1 MGRDAPRPRRTRGL
15 ARADPVRAR
24 ARRGRLVHPA
34 ESGERSLL
42 ALQLLGPAVR
52 RARRAERD
60 LGLSRGR
67 ERRVLAH
74 DSAVRREQVLSSR
87 GQPLDRDAAGDGRDD
102 HRRRLRVP
110 SAAARRLP
118 RGSELVGARTPVP
131 DRVGLPAIP
140 RVARAVPDVDPA
152 RVLPPQ
158 LLGRGRGQRA
168 RDRGD
173 GRAHRRRSHVHLDGL
188 PALRLQLP
196 ARLGESPEERPARDR
211 RAHPGGRCAPLRLH
225 RGRFQEGGRRGGGEG
240 LRQPGRR
247 PLVIA
252 YLSRRLAWAVVLL
265 FGITLAVF
273 LVVHLS
279 GDPTA
284 LYVGPEGTRQDYEM
298 VRAAL
303 GFDRPLPEQYGRFLL
318 RAVQG
323 DFGRSLRHQQPTL
336 PLVLTR
342 FPATLKLAL
351 VAMALAVALALP
363 LGILSALRRNSVLDT
378 FAMAFA
384 LSGQCMP
391 TFWLGILLILVFAV
405 QLRWVP
411 VYGGEG
417 LAALALP
424 ALTLGVW
431 AMARTARITRSS
443 MLEVLH
449 QDFLRTARAKGIS
462 EWGVIL
468 RHALRNGAI
477 PIVTA
482 IGLELGNLLGG
493 AVITEAVFA
502 YPGVGR
508 LAVEAVVNKDVP
520 LLQAVVFTVAASLI
534 LLNAAIDLLYMAL
547 DPRVRLA

>member
-1 MGRDAPRPRRTRGL
+1 M
-15 ARADPVRAR
+15 
-24 ARRGRLVHPA
+24 
-34 ESGERSLL
+34 
-42 ALQLLGPAVR
+42 
-52 RARRAERD
+52 
-60 LGLSRGR
+60 
-67 ERRVLAH
+67 
-74 DSAVRREQVLSSR
+74 
-87 GQPLDRDAAGDGRDD
+87 
-102 HRRRLRVP
+102 
-110 SAAARRLP
+110 
-118 RGSELVGARTPVP
+118 
-131 DRVGLPAIP
+131 
-140 RVARAVPDVDPA
+140 
-152 RVLPPQ
+152 
-158 LLGRGRGQRA
+158 
-168 RDRGD
+168 
-173 GRAHRRRSHVHLDGL
+173 
-188 PALRLQLP
+188 
-196 ARLGESPEERPARDR
+196 
-211 RAHPGGRCAPLRLH
+211 
-225 RGRFQEGGRRGGGEG
+225 
-240 LRQPGRR
+240 
-247 PLVIA
+247 
-252 YLSRRLAWAVVLL
+252 
-265 FGITLAVF
+265 
-273 LVVHLS
+273 
-279 GDPTA
+279 
-284 LYVGPEGTRQDYEM
+284 
-298 VRAAL
+298 
-303 GFDRPLPEQYGRFLL
+303 
-318 RAVQG
+318 
-323 DFGRSLRHQQPTL
+323 
-336 PLVLTR
+336 LTR

-378 FAMAFA
+378 FAMTLA

-417 LAALALP
+417 LAALVLP

>member
-1 MGRDAPRPRRTRGL
+1 
-15 ARADPVRAR
+15 
-24 ARRGRLVHPA
+24 
-34 ESGERSLL
+34 
-42 ALQLLGPAVR
+42 
-52 RARRAERD
+52 
-60 LGLSRGR
+60 
-67 ERRVLAH
+67 
-74 DSAVRREQVLSSR
+74 
-87 GQPLDRDAAGDGRDD
+87 
-102 HRRRLRVP
+102 
-110 SAAARRLP
+110 
-118 RGSELVGARTPVP
+118 
-131 DRVGLPAIP
+131 
-140 RVARAVPDVDPA
+140 
-152 RVLPPQ
+152 
-158 LLGRGRGQRA
+158 
-168 RDRGD
+168 
-173 GRAHRRRSHVHLDGL
+173 
-188 PALRLQLP
+188 
-196 ARLGESPEERPARDR
+196 
-211 RAHPGGRCAPLRLH
+211 
-225 RGRFQEGGRRGGGEG
+225 
-240 LRQPGRR
+240 
-247 PLVIA
+247 
-252 YLSRRLAWAVVLL
+252 
-265 FGITLAVF
+265 
-273 LVVHLS
+273 
-279 GDPTA
+279 
-284 LYVGPEGTRQDYEM
+284 
-298 VRAAL
+298 
-303 GFDRPLPEQYGRFLL
+303 
-318 RAVQG
+318 
-323 DFGRSLRHQQPTL
+323 
-336 PLVLTR
+336 
-342 FPATLKLAL
+342 
-351 VAMALAVALALP
+351 
-363 LGILSALRRNSVLDT
+363 VLDT
-378 FAMAFA
+378 FAMTLA

-417 LAALALP
+417 LAALVLP